1 MISTRT
7 LVFLSLFLTVF
18 TAGAQIRIIPV
29 YPSTEETK
37 TQAEFRSIQE
47 TLTLPFWD
55 DFNDPG
61 RPDTTIW
68 QNSENVFVNAG
79 LSNDPPSLY
88 VASFDGLDEF
98 GNPYGNGS
106 SEGLTDSL
114 TSRPIDLSG
123 YSPGNSIYLS
133 FFYQAAGFGDIP
145 EEGDSII
152 VEFKTDAG
160 QWVSVWPE
168 SSSSLQRDGNF
179 YQVLLPLTATE
190 WLHESF
196 QFRFQAAGRQSGAF
210 DTWNIDYVY
219 MNENRSPFD
228 TSYPDRTISEPLT
241 GFLGEY
247 TQIPYAHFRQEQL
260 TMPSFR
266 IRSMVQSVSNQ
277 NRAYNY
283 FFNYDI
289 DVTDTLEN
297 TTSFAETFFVE
308 PLESPLMSNTSEEV
322 VIREPFP
329 DFAGIE
335 GADSA
340 RVTLEIIL
348 DADDNVP
355 ISEDGDY
362 DPAKYSPIDFQE
374 NDTLR
379 KTYYLTDSYGY
390 DDGTAE
396 MSAGLNTAGDR
407 LAYQYTMV
415 GVEDALL
422 TGMDM
427 YFPFTGSN
435 PSGKQI
441 ELTVWQD
448 EGGQPGSVIFRQ
460 LVNARL
466 SEAKNELVRYEFA
479 RPVLVAGTFYIG
491 YRQNSPGSLGIGL
504 DRNTSTGDK
513 FFFNLGELWEQN
525 TLVEGSLMLH
535 PVFGKI
541 DGVVVGIDD
550 EIASKNPPYP
560 NPSADGTFFIKGS
573 TSQIQI
579 TDLTGRRIAFDIVP
593 MGTDFMKISIL
604 QPASGMYLVHDGE
617 NTYKILIP

>member
-7 LVFLSLFLTVF
+7 PVFLCLFLTVL
-18 TAGAQIRIIPV
+18 TAGAQIRIIPIS
-29 YPSTEETK
+29 PPAEGTK
-37 TQAEFRSIQE
+37 THATQRSVQE
-47 TLTLPFWD
+47 ALTLPFWD
-55 DFNDPG
+55 DFDQPG
-61 RPDTTIW
+61 RPDTTYW

-79 LSNDPPSLY
+79 LSDDPPSLY
-88 VASFDGLDEF
+88 VASFDGLDEY
-98 GNPYGNGS
+98 GNPYGTGS
-106 SEGLTDSL
+106 AEGLTDSL
-114 TSRPIDLSG
+114 TSRPINLSG
-123 YSPGNSIYLS
+123 YSPGNNIYLS

-145 EEGDSII
+145 EEGDSIKI
-152 VEFKTDAG
+152 EFKTDDG
-160 QWVSVWPE
+160 QWVPVWPE
-168 SSSSLQRDGNF
+168 SSASLQRDGKF
-179 YQVLLPLTATE
+179 YQILLPITSFQ
-190 WLHESF
+190 WLHDSF

-219 MNENRSPFD
+219 INENRSPFD

-247 TQIPYAHFRQEQL
+247 RQIPYTHFRQEQL
-260 TMPSFR
+260 SMPSFR
-266 IRSMVQSVSNQ
+266 IRSMVQSASNQ

-283 FFNYDI
+283 FFSYDI
-289 DVTDTLEN
+289 DVTDTLGN
-297 TTSFAETFFVE
+297 TTSFVETFFVE
-308 PLESPLMSNTSEEV
+308 PIESPLAANSSEEV
-322 VIREPFP
+322 VVREPFP

-335 GADSA
+335 AADSA
-340 RVTLEIIL
+340 RITLEIIL
-348 DADDNVP
+348 DAEDNIP
-355 ISEDGDY
+355 ISADGDY

-379 KTYYLTDSYGY
+379 NTYILSDFYGY

-415 GVEDALL
+415 GVEDAFL
-422 TGMDM
+422 TGMEM

-435 PSGKQI
+435 PTGKQL

-460 LVNARL
+460 LVNAQL
-466 SEAKNELVRYEFA
+466 SESKNQLVRYEFA

-535 PVFGKI
+535 PIFGKI
-541 DGVVVGIDD
+541 TGVVVGVDD
-550 EIASKNPPYP
+550 EVGSKSPPFP
-560 NPSADGTFFIKGS
+560 NPSSDGTFYLRGIS
-573 TSQIQI
+573 SEIQI
-579 TDLTGRRIAFDIVP
+579 TDLTGRQV
-593 MGTDFMKISIL
+593 DFRMEHHGAQFVKISIL
-604 QPASGMYLVHDGE
+604 QPASGMYLVHDGAK
-617 NTYKILIP
+617 TYKILIP